1 MYKFLIMRRKNLIY
15 FFTML
20 VMALAVTTGCKRF
33 LDVNK
38 NLNSPTAV
46 PVSLLLSNCER
57 NIAGNMA
64 LGTGLGNTMAVYT
77 HQVTGR
83 VGADR
88 YGAGAAGWDGLYSAI
103 TNLNVIVKQGS
114 AEGRFKYVGVAK
126 ILKAYAFSI
135 LVDVYGDCPFSE
147 FDRFDE
153 GIKQPK
159 FDKGSDIYPKLITLI
174 DEGIADINNPAP
186 NASVPGADDYIYKGN
201 MANWIKAANTIKLK
215 LFTQVRLVQNVT
227 PQVTALL
234 ANPANLINSQ
244 AESFMMP
251 YGPFGTTDDR
261 HPAYGDYN
269 ATQRGGQ
276 LFSPWLYEIMKGR
289 NANILNGIVDP
300 RIPYYI
306 YNQKSPT
313 AAPENCTE
321 FRDGGFITIV
331 FGSNGNC
338 RDGSN
343 SATYSMLGLYPAGGR
358 YDAGE
363 FKSINANAGSITPLN
378 AGTGALPHQFITY
391 ADRLYL
397 EAELINAG
405 VITGNEKTVF
415 TKALDESFAQMDYII
430 TNFIKPG
437 SAGTPQ
443 TVPAIV
449 PLSTAYKTAVIAQ
462 YDAAPTATRRL
473 EYIMTQKWINR
484 IENPVD
490 NYTDYRRTKYP
501 VLFSPAP
508 VGTVTSVTDYSTPP
522 KVTPVSNDR
531 QYPWS
536 LPFSTGEIAL
546 NSNAPPQ
553 KVPENY
559 KVFWQP

>member
-1 MYKFLIMRRKNLIY
+1 
-15 FFTML
+15 ML

-38 NLNSPTAV
+38 NLNDPTAV

-64 LGTGLGNTMAVYT
+64 LGTGLGSTMSVYV
-77 HQVTGR
+77 HQTTGR

-88 YGAGAAGWDGLYSAI
+88 YGAGAAGWDGMYSAI
-103 TNLNVIVKQGS
+103 TNLNVIIKQGT
-114 AEGRFKYVGVAK
+114 AEGRLKYAGIAK
-126 ILKAYAFSI
+126 ILKAYTFSI
-135 LVDVYGDCPFSE
+135 LVDVYGDVPFSE

-159 FDKGSDIYPKLITLI
+159 FDKGSDIYPKLFALL

-186 NASVPGADDYIYKGN
+186 NASVPAADDYIYKGN
-201 MANWIKAANTIKLK
+201 MTNWIKAANTIKLK
-215 LFTQVRLVQNVT
+215 LYTQIRLVQNVT

-234 ANPANLINSQ
+234 ATPSNLINSQ

-289 NANILNGIVDP
+289 NANILNGITDP

-306 YNQKSPT
+306 YNQKSAT
-313 AAPENCTE
+313 GTPENCTE

-343 SATYSMLGLYPAGGR
+343 SATYSLLGLYPAGGR
-358 YDAGE
+358 YEDGGA
-363 FKSINANAGSITPLN
+363 KTITSLGALN

-405 VITGNEKTVF
+405 VIPGGVTAEKTVF
-415 TKALDESFAQMDYII
+415 TNALNASFAQMDHII
-430 TNFIKPG
+430 VNFIKPG
-437 SAGTPQ
+437 SAGAAQ
-443 TVPAIV
+443 TVPLIATL
-449 PLSTAYKTAVIAQ
+449 PATTTYKADVIAQ
-462 YDAAPTATRRL
+462 YDAAPTAARRL

-490 NYTDYRRTKYP
+490 SYTDYRRTGYP
-501 VLFSPAP
+501 VMFSPAP
-508 VGTVTSVTDYSTPP
+508 VGTVTSVSDYSSPP

-531 QYPWS
+531 QYPLS

>member
-1 MYKFLIMRRKNLIY
+1 MRRKNLIY
-15 FFTML
+15 FFTAL
-20 VMALAVTTGCKRF
+20 VMALTAGTGCKKF

-57 NIAGNMA
+57 NIAGNIA
-64 LGTGLGNTMAVYT
+64 LGTGLGGTMSVYT
-77 HQVTGR
+77 HQTTGR

-103 TNLNVIVKQGS
+103 ANLNVIIKQGT
-114 AEGRFKYVGVAK
+114 AETRFTYAGIAK

-135 LVDVYGDCPFSE
+135 LVDVYGDVPFSE

-159 FDKGSDIYPKLITLI
+159 FDKGSDIYPKLIQLL

-186 NASVPGADDYIYKGN
+186 NASKPAADDYIYKGN
-201 MANWIKAANTIKLK
+201 TANWIKAANTIKLK
-215 LFTQVRLVQNVT
+215 LYTQVRLVQNVT

-234 ANPANLINSQ
+234 SNPASLINSQ

-289 NANILNGIVDP
+289 NANILNGITDP

-358 YDAGE
+358 YDANE
-363 FKSINANAGSITPLN
+363 YKSINANAGSITPLN

-405 VITGNEKTVF
+405 VYTTGPSTEKAVF

-430 TNFIKPG
+430 TNFIKPNT
-437 SAGTPQ
+437 AGAPQ

-449 PLSTAYKTAVIAQ
+449 PLSAAYKTAVIAQ
-462 YDAAPTATRRL
+462 YDASPTAARRL
-473 EYIMTQKWINR
+473 EHIMTQKWINR

-508 VGTVTSVTDYSTPP
+508 VGNVTSVTDYSTPP

-536 LPFSTGEIAL
+536 LPFSTNEIAL
-546 NSNAPPQ
+546 NANAPPQ

>member
-1 MYKFLIMRRKNLIY
+1 
-15 FFTML
+15 ML
-20 VMALAVTTGCKRF
+20 LAVVPGCKKF

-38 NLNSPTAV
+38 NLNEPTAV
-46 PVSLLLSNCER
+46 PVSLLLSNVER
-57 NIAGNMA
+57 AIANNTA
-64 LGTGLGNTMAVYT
+64 LGTGLGGTMSIYV
-77 HQVTGR
+77 HQTTGR

-88 YGAGAAGWDGLYSAI
+88 YGAGSAGWDGLYTAI
-103 TNLNVIVKQGS
+103 TNLNVIIRQGT
-114 AEGRFKYVGVAK
+114 AEGRFVYAGIAK

-135 LVDVYGDCPFSE
+135 LVDVYGDVPFSE
-147 FDRFDE
+147 FDQFE
-153 GIKQPK
+153 TGITQPK
-159 FDKGSDIYPKLITLI
+159 FDKGSEIYPKLFQMI

-186 NASVPGADDYIYKGN
+186 NASKPSADDYIYKGN
-201 MANWIKAANTIKLK
+201 TANWIKAANTLKLK
-215 LFTQVRLVQNVT
+215 LYTQIRRVQDVSTQVK
-227 PQVTALL
+227 ALL
-234 ANPANLINSQ
+234 ATPASLINSQ

-289 NANILNGIVDP
+289 NANILNGNPDP
-300 RIPYYI
+300 RVPYYV
-306 YNQKSPT
+306 YNQKSAT
-313 AAPENCTE
+313 GTPENCTE
-321 FRDGGFITIV
+321 FRDGGFISIL

-343 SATYSMLGLYPAGGR
+343 SNTYSLLGLYPAGGR
-358 YDAGE
+358 YDDGAAVA
-363 FKSINANAGSITPLN
+363 INTITPLK

-405 VITGNEKTVF
+405 LALGDQKAVF
-415 TKALDESFAQMDYII
+415 TKALDESFLQMDHII
-430 TNFIKPG
+430 TNYIKPS
-437 SAGTPQ
+437 SAGSPQ
-443 TVPAIV
+443 TVPAIATL
-449 PLSTAYKTAVIAQ
+449 PATATYKTAVIAAF
-462 YDAAPTATRRL
+462 DAGSAAKKL
-473 EYIMTQKWINR
+473 EYIMTEKWINR

-490 NYTDYRRTKYP
+490 SYTDYRRTGYP
-501 VLFSPAP
+501 VLFAPAP
-508 VGTVTSVTDYSTPP
+508 AGTVTSVTGPDG
-522 KVTPVSNDR
+522 KVTPVQCDR
-531 QYPWS
+531 QYPLS
-536 LPFSTGEIAL
+536 LPFNTNEIAL

>member
-1 MYKFLIMRRKNLIY
+1 
-15 FFTML
+15 ML
-20 VMALAVTTGCKRF
+20 VAGVTGCKKF

-38 NLNSPTAV
+38 NLNDPTAV

-57 NIAGNMA
+57 NISNNLA
-64 LGTGLGNTMAVYT
+64 LGSGLGGTMSIYV
-77 HQVTGR
+77 HQTTGR

-88 YGAGAAGWDGLYSAI
+88 YGAGAAGWDGLYTAVA
-103 TNLNVIVKQGS
+103 NLNVIIKQGTEETRY
-114 AEGRFKYVGVAK
+114 AYAGIAK

-135 LVDVYGDCPFSE
+135 LVDVYGDVPFSE
-147 FDRFDE
+147 FDKFAD
-153 GIKQPK
+153 GITQPK
-159 FDKGSDIYPKLITLI
+159 FDKGKDIYPQLLTMI

-186 NASVPGADDYIYKGN
+186 NASKPAADDYIYKGDLTK
-201 MANWIKAANTIKLK
+201 WKKAANTIKLK
-215 LFTQVRLVQNVT
+215 LYTQVRRVQDVKAA
-227 PQVTALL
+227 VTALL
-234 ANPANLINSQ
+234 ATPANLINSQ

-276 LFSPWLYEIMKGR
+276 LLSPWLYEIMKGK
-289 NANILNGIVDP
+289 NANILNGIADP
-300 RIPYYI
+300 RVPYYA
-306 YNQKSPT
+306 YNQKSALGGTNPT
-313 AAPENCTE
+313 PENCTE
-321 FRDGGFITIV
+321 YRDGGFISIY

-343 SATYSMLGLYPAGGR
+343 SNTYSLLGLYPAGGR
-358 YDAGE
+358 FNDSAAVQ
-363 FKSINANAGSITPLN
+363 INTITPIK

-397 EAELINAG
+397 EAELIN
-405 VITGNEKTVF
+405 TGNYAGDQKAVF
-415 TKALDESFAQMDYII
+415 TKALEESFNQMDYII

-437 SAGTPQ
+437 SAGSPQ
-443 TVPAIV
+443 TVPAIATL
-449 PLSTAYKTAVIAQ
+449 PATTTYKTAVLAAFDAGTTAQ
-462 YDAAPTATRRL
+462 KL
-473 EYIMTQKWINR
+473 EFIMTEKWINR

-490 NYTDYRRTKYP
+490 SYTDYRRTKYP

-508 VGTVTSVTDYSTPP
+508 AGTITSVVAPDG
-522 KVTPVSNDR
+522 KVTPVQCDR

-536 LPFSTGEIAL
+536 LPFNTNEIAL
-546 NSNAPPQ
+546 NANAPPQ